1 MKANELQEKNI
12 DELKALKEELLKE
25 LFNLLMQKGSGQAS
39 KTHLFG
45 EARRNIARIE
55 TVINQKAGAA

>member
-1 MKANELQEKNI
+1 MKANELQEKNV

-25 LFNLLMQKGSGQAS
+25 LFNLRMQKGSGQAS
-39 KTHLFG
+39 KIHLFG

-55 TVINQKAGAA
+55 TVIKQKAGAA